1 MGLKIKIRDIKNNEI
16 KHLDDF
22 LYDAIFIPEGLE
34 KPDKGIVKQAA
45 LSSYIKDF
53 GKDTDLCLVAELNG
67 DLIGAIWTRIFTET
81 EKGYGFVDTKTPEL
95 SMSIIEYYR
104 NKGIGT
110 RLLTAMINKLI
121 RLDYDQVSLSVDNEN
136 YAFRLYYK
144 FGFETVE
151 SDGKS
156 AIMIKRLKK
165 QNIGSA

>member
-1 MGLKIKIRDIKNNEI
+1 MNLRIKIRDIKNNEI
-16 KHLDDF
+16 SHLDDF
-22 LYDAIFIPEGLE
+22 LYEGIFIPGGLE
-34 KPDKGIVKQAA
+34 KPDKDIIKLPA
-45 LSSYIKDF
+45 LSRYIKDF

-110 RLLTAMINKLI
+110 KLLTAMINKLTQ
-121 RLDYDQVSLSVDNEN
+121 LDYDQVSLSVDKLN
-136 YAFRLYYK
+136 YAFRLYHK

-151 SDGKS
+151 SDEKS
-156 AIMIKRLKK
+156 ATMIKRLKK
-165 QNIGSA
+165 

>member
-1 MGLKIKIRDIKNNEI
+1 MNLRIKIRDIKNNEI
-16 KHLDDF
+16 SHLDDF

-34 KPDKGIVKQAA
+34 KPDKEITKLPA
-45 LSSYIKDF
+45 LSNYIKDF
-53 GKDTDLCLVAELNG
+53 GNDTDLCLVAELNG

-110 RLLTAMINKLI
+110 KLLTAMINKLT
-121 RLDYDQVSLSVDNEN
+121 LLNYDQVSLSVDKLN
-136 YAFRLYYK
+136 YAFKLYHR

-151 SDGKS
+151 SDEKS
-156 AIMIKRLKK
+156 ATMIKRLKK
-165 QNIGSA
+165 

>member
-1 MGLKIKIRDIKNNEI
+1 MDIRIKIREI
-16 KHLDDF
+16 KSDEILHLDDF
-22 LYDAIFIPEGLE
+22 LYNAIFIPEGFE
-34 KPDKGIVKQAA
+34 KPDKGIIELPA

-81 EKGYGFVDTKTPEL
+81 EKGYGFVDSKTPEL
-95 SMSIIEYYR
+95 SMSIIENYR

-121 RLDYDQVSLSVDNEN
+121 QLDSDQVSLSVDKEN
-136 YAFRLYYK
+136 YAFRLYHK

-156 AIMIKRLKK
+156 ATMIKKLKK
-165 QNIGSA
+165 